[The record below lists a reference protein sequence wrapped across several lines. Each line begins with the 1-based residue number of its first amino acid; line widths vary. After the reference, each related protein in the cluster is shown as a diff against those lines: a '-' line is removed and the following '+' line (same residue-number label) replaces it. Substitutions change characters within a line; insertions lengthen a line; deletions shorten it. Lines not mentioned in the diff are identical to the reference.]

1 MNILQAIGVIN
12 RRIATT
18 AKLFGTSSYQYER
31 LTSIIDEKT
40 AYRGLYMNK
49 NNVLQLSTGKA
60 VRSNYRKLIPAAKE
74 IQKTPVQILKRQA
87 KKLEEQR
94 ANDDFFEDTEIKDNA
109 TYYKWL
115 STFDT
120 YFESCYTLAKM
131 EGYTGGAETYR
142 RAKELYDDANDYN
155 KTWNYFYKTGAFKEF
170 ETAKASYDTQQAQ
183 QDKEQENPQ
192 NYTYNDEGQ
201 LIDIITGEVLE

>member
-1 MNILQAIGVIN
+1 MNVLQAIGVIN

-60 VRSNYRKLIPAAKE
+60 VRQNYRKLIPAAKE
-74 IQKTPVQILKRQA
+74 LQKTPVQVLKRQA

-115 STFDT
+115 SMFDT

-131 EGYTGGAETYR
+131 EGYTGGVETYH

-155 KTWNYFYKTGAFKEF
+155 TTWNYFYKTGAFNEF
-170 ETAKASYDTQQAQ
+170 KTAKASYDTQQTE
-183 QDKEQENPQ
+183 QDKQQENPQ

-201 LIDIITGEVLE
+201 LVDIITGEVIE